1 MLEIFKL
8 ESVWVACLV
17 NSISM
22 IIVTLIFINHSKL
35 ENLRHRLLLDEIDVR
50 TVQNKILLN
59 RIENLE
65 KRVATEPI
73 GPTGSTGPIEP
84 IEHTESTE
92 TTEPTESTE
101 PINSK
106 EYIEF
111 VNSKEYIEFTE
122 STGLYKA
129 MEAYCERTN

>member
-8 ESVWVACLV
+8 ESVWVACLI
-17 NSISM
+17 NSIAM
-22 IIVTLIFINHSKL
+22 IIAVLIFIDHSKL

-65 KRVATEPI
+65 KRVRTYRPTE
-73 GPTGSTGPIEP
+73 STESTEL

>member
-8 ESVWVACLV
+8 ESAWVACLI
-17 NSISM
+17 NSIAM
-22 IIVTLIFINHSKL
+22 IIVILIFIDHSKL

-65 KRVATEPI
+65 KRVAIEPIKPTEPTE
-73 GPTGSTGPIEP
+73 PTGPIESTEPTEPTEPIEP
-84 IEHTESTE
+84 IE
-92 TTEPTESTE
+92 
-101 PINSK
+101 
-106 EYIEF
+106 F
-111 VNSKEYIEFTE
+111 VNSIEYIEFTE

>member
-8 ESVWVACLV
+8 ESVWVACLI

-73 GPTGSTGPIEP
+73 GPTGSTGPIE
-84 IEHTESTE
+84 S
-92 TTEPTESTE
+92 TESTE
-101 PINSK
+101 PTEPTEPI
-106 EYIEF
+106 EPIEF
-111 VNSKEYIEFTE
+111 VNSIEYIEFTE